1 MSKCP
6 ILKNCDQC
14 HKEFVVFKGPLQH
27 KKFCSRN
34 CYNEQ
39 IKSTKTNCL
48 VCGIQ
53 IPSKNKY
60 CSHSCAAGHTNKQ
73 RGTRSQE
80 TKDKIRQK
88 LSGRQYPERRRI
100 LRPGTC
106 IICNVPTIDVGRQTC
121 SKTCKNRLHQLQSM
135 LHPKC
140 GGQKHTHRS
149 KIVNSIGQEFV
160 AESSYEVRL
169 ATILNDCGVK
179 WIRPNY
185 LLYSDGNNRLRRY
198 YADFYLPDYDIYLD
212 PKNDYL
218 IQTDIE
224 KIYLASSQNN
234 VRIVII
240 GKNSL
245 NESVIRRL
253 VGDDGNAPPYSACKT
268 DVLLLN

>member
-135 LHPKC
+135 LQDNAQLKDLLTSAI
-140 GGQKHTHRS
+140 QQQL
-149 KIVNSIGQEFV
+149 NSQLSSIECFV
-160 AESSYEVRL
+160 PFS
-169 ATILNDCGVK
+169 
-179 WIRPNY
+179 
-185 LLYSDGNNRLRRY
+185 
-198 YADFYLPDYDIYLD
+198 
-212 PKNDYL
+212 
-218 IQTDIE
+218 
-224 KIYLASSQNN
+224 
-234 VRIVII
+234 
-240 GKNSL
+240 
-245 NESVIRRL
+245 
-253 VGDDGNAPPYSACKT
+253 GDNPTCTG
-268 DVLLLN
+268 L